1 MPTSRLAQM
10 ARERAEDRAAG
21 RPERGLFTGRGKDRD
36 DDGAEAPRTAH
47 SRAREIERER
57 LRERVKRSRRHHHEM
72 AATDGRETED
82 EDVID
87 EIDESLDDRDLRPRP
102 RTGAKRSVLG
112 AIRLIPKYLRLLL
125 GLMSDTRV
133 SRVDRFVVV
142 AAIAYVLSPLDFLP
156 DVVPFL
162 GQVDDIFLVML
173 SLQRLV
179 DNAGR
184 RVLLDHWH
192 GHPRDISD
200 VNLAGIIASAGF
212 FLPNSIRRRLR
223 GMAGGKRRR
232 RG

>member
-1 MPTSRLAQM
+1 MPPSRLAQM

-21 RPERGLFTGRGKDRD
+21 RPERGLFTGRGKDPDADRVD
-36 DDGAEAPRTAH
+36 APRAAH

-57 LRERVKRSRRHHHEM
+57 LRERVKRSRRHHEEM
-72 AATDGRETED
+72 AATDGRETD
-82 EDVID
+82 DDDSID
-87 EIDESLDDRDLRPRP
+87 EIEASFDARDLQPRP

-112 AIRLIPKYLRLLL
+112 AIRLIPSYLRLLL
-125 GLMSDTRV
+125 GLMSDARV

-156 DVVPFL
+156 DVIPFM

-184 RVLLDHWH
+184 AVLLDHWS

-200 VNLAGIIASAGF
+200 VNLAGIVASAGF

-223 GMAGGKRRR
+223 GMTAGKRRR